1 MAEAEIEALAKEL
14 DRTHLGAT
22 ASLRERLAET
32 LTVPR
37 LNVSPALTRT
47 LRSTNGIDS
56 MISMARTH
64 RPT

>member
-1 MAEAEIEALAKEL
+1 VAHHADWALVAEAEIEALAKEL
-14 DRTHLGAT
+14 DRTHPGAT

-47 LRSTNGIDS
+47 LCAAPTASTQ
-56 MISMARTH
+56 
-64 RPT
+64 